1 MHAEHFVLLTPLPYI
16 HPHTT
21 QYVPNAACKYTKL
34 PFHFVCKVPRV
45 VILLDLWSLIM
56 R

>member
-1 MHAEHFVLLTPLPYI
+1 MHAEPFVLNPT
-16 HPHTT
+16 HTT